1 MQFFCGGVSQVCARM
16 PPRWGPITKSSVS
29 AGAGEQGDV
38 R

>member
-1 MQFFCGGVSQVCARM
+1 MHFCGGVSRVCAQM
-16 PPRWGPITKSSVS
+16 LPRWGHITKSNIS